1 MPERVVI
8 VEGILD
14 VSVMFALLIIGAIH
28 ANIEDFRYRKTLT
41 PEQLV
46 DHLEANRLEMSIW

>member
-14 VSVMFALLIIGAIH
+14 VSVMFALLVIGAIH
-28 ANIEDFRYRKTLT
+28 ANIEDFCYRKTLT

>member
-1 MPERVVI
+1 MHERVVI

-41 PEQLV
+41 PQQLV
-46 DHLEANRLEMSIW
+46 DHLEANRCEMSIW